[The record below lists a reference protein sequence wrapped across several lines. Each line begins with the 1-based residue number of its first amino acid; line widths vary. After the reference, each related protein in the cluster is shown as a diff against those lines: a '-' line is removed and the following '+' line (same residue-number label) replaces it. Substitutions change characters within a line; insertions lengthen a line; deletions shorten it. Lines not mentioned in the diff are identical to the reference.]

1 MNQCILLILPIG
13 GPGSGKTTWRKQMEG
28 GDFSRLVEWGFIEE
42 NSVNDFEYTCRDD
55 LFYELSMVQKLSSR
69 KVRRVLYDRFQEFCA
84 KVGSRLGYSFG
95 YSISISN
102 KIVYID
108 SANAKKGSRQHII
121 DSIKPDKVLLVNF
134 RSESPE
140 ILLERTLR
148 RDNHPT
154 FPSNEIE
161 QMNIINKILGGM
173 EFADADLNADLVRDE
188 MVVDLLII

>member
-1 MNQCILLILPIG
+1 M
-13 GPGSGKTTWRKQMEG
+13 
-28 GDFSRLVEWGFIEE
+28 
-42 NSVNDFEYTCRDD
+42 
-55 LFYELSMVQKLSSR
+55 
-69 KVRRVLYDRFQEFCA
+69 
-84 KVGSRLGYSFG
+84 
-95 YSISISN
+95 
-102 KIVYID
+102 
-108 SANAKKGSRQHII
+108 
-121 DSIKPDKVLLVNF
+121 LVNF

-161 QMNIINKILGGM
+161 QMNIINKILDGM

>member
-55 LFYELSMVQKLSSR
+55 LFYELSIVQKLSSR

-84 KVGSRLGYSFG
+84 KVGSRLGY
-95 YSISISN
+95 SN

-154 FPSNEIE
+154 FPSDESD
-161 QMNIINKILGGM
+161 QLNIINKILSGM

>member
-55 LFYELSMVQKLSSR
+55 LFYELSIVQKLSSR
-69 KVRRVLYDRFQEFCA
+69 KVRRVLYDQFQEFCA
-84 KVGSRLGYSFG
+84 KVGSRLGNSY
-95 YSISISN
+95 

-173 EFADADLNADLVRDE
+173 EFADLNADLVRDE